1 LKNSRNTQALI
12 GQFQKTFLENKAHP
26 KSNYP
31 EKPTNPKSLG
41 DTVLVHKGLLIT
53 VPQSGSMNSRQF
65 WKEVAEIFG
74 DPNLAKVKGKSK
86 GGSLTVWV
94 SKNDQW

>member
-1 LKNSRNTQALI
+1 
-12 GQFQKTFLENKAHP
+12 
-26 KSNYP
+26 
-31 EKPTNPKSLG
+31 
-41 DTVLVHKGLLIT
+41 
-53 VPQSGSMNSRQF
+53 MNSRQF